1 MLREKATHKRKTR
14 KITQNPGNDSYGI
27 LKFRRGAAWENTER
41 RKKLLKKKKWDIIW
55 KKKKKLAQGLTTK
68 SRKEGSERVSTGAK
82 GQVLDIAKIK
92 ENSN

>member
-1 MLREKATHKRKTR
+1 MRH
-14 KITQNPGNDSYGI
+14 YM
-27 LKFRRGAAWENTER
+27 
-41 RKKLLKKKKWDIIW
+41 
-55 KKKKKLAQGLTTK
+55 KKKKLAQGLTTK